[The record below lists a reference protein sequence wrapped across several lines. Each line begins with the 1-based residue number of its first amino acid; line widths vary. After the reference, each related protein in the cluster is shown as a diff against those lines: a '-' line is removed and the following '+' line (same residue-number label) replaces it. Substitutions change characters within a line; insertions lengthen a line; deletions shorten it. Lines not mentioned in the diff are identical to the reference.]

1 MDVKMKE
8 FDLVSKKS
16 AISESKRQAA
26 QMSWHE
32 RLVGEL
38 QLKKET
44 FVLQLYNP
52 ETQPAAI

>member
-1 MDVKMKE
+1 MKE